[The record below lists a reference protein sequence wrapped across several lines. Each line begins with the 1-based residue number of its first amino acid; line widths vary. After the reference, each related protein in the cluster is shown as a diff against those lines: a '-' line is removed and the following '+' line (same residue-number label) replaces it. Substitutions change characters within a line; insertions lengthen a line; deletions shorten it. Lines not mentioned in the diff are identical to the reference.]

1 LHKHGVFICHRKEKK
16 MNMVPSFTTL
26 RSFISYQ
33 FSALR
38 MRALRDQLW
47 MKLSGAKSELVLFPG
62 NAPRLRFTANRK
74 LIGIKDIRVAEIV
87 GTLNRDT
94 DFDHQFRPLKKH
106 TLTRW
111 VNAYILHEQDG
122 WPPIIVHKVGEQYF
136 VEDGHHRVSV
146 ARSTGME
153 FMEATVWEYSHH
165 SQYTDKCQPPKC
177 PEKSRAKVYVTGQT

>member
-1 LHKHGVFICHRKEKK
+1 

-33 FSALR
+33 FAVLR
-38 MRALRDQLW
+38 MRALRYQFW
-47 MKLSGAKSELVLFPG
+47 TKLSRASSELAVFPG
-62 NAPRLRFTANRK
+62 NNQRLSLSRN
-74 LIGIKDIRVAEIV
+74 LIGIQNIRVDQIV

-106 TLTRW
+106 CLDRW

-122 WPPIIVHKVGEQYF
+122 WSPIIVHKIGKQYF

-146 ARSTGME
+146 ARTIGMD
-153 FMEATVWEYSHH
+153 FIDAKVWEHNTQHKYMDAGS
-165 SQYTDKCQPPKC
+165 SAKCT
-177 PEKSRAKVYVTGQT
+177 EKSSAKVYATG